1 MSGGRDE
8 TCDLLRRAGLEIAG
22 DWRVEEVL
30 PPSMAFRRVI
40 GFETEPTATVRTD
53 RPDLVDSVNREWHRL
68 AIEAG
73 LLDGDGVFL
82 IGVAGTCSCGTPHSW
97 TRVRL
102 TADWDLA
109 GVLGERPGQPE
120 FVTLS
125 LDGDALVAATVE
137 EYDVWLIAE
146 DRIKERQEA
155 AAEAAA
161 RETPQERAAAWDAL
175 FQGPGPTEKLLDAW
189 ARGLSYNSAVPDD
202 LRVRLL
208 HRSHSAMYS
217 PMPTA
222 VVDALLADPDW
233 KRRQFAAEC
242 QPNITPEQW
251 ARLFLRE
258 QDEHHRW
265 VLVMVAADRWAELTE
280 DTCQKLVADP
290 SARIRSETARLK
302 CLTPSLVRTL
312 AEDPDGDVR
321 AAVCEAA
328 WQHLDAPE
336 QKALLTDRHGT
347 VRARALLL
355 HHQQHPMP
363 RSVYEAQN
371 LKTDALEKCSL
382 ERELAA
388 HLARHGEPAERRS
401 LAGNPRLD
409 PDLVELLAADP
420 DADVRYAVSI
430 RADLT
435 EDQRA
440 RIPIEFE
447 RYSRSHTLEWVKALH
462 HDDDAV
468 RRLAASS
475 HPLVRRSVAR
485 ARHLPPDVVA
495 RLARDE
501 DRIVQ
506 LFLAESCDDAPA
518 DMLMEVW
525 QWWDGSLTVPD
536 RPRGHPNFPRHDLL
550 RYADDP
556 NPRMRRLAPDDPE
569 STPELVARL
578 SRDPSAEVRYRA
590 ATDPRLPAAC
600 AVLLLEDAHE
610 HIRGA
615 AARHPRLPVRVLIR
629 LLRESGSAE
638 SAAQN
643 PTLPVEVMRRM
654 AERMSRPGAGASGV
668 SAASVVTE

>member
-1 MSGGRDE
+1 MASRRDE
-8 TCDLLRRAGLEIAG
+8 TFDLLRRAGLEIAG
-22 DWRVEEVL
+22 DWRTEEVL

-53 RPDLVDSVNREWHRL
+53 LPDLVDSVNREWHRL
-68 AIEAG
+68 ATDAG
-73 LLDGDGVFL
+73 VLDGDGVFL
-82 IGVAGTCSCGTPHSW
+82 ISVAGTCSCGTPATW

-120 FVTLS
+120 LVTLS

-146 DRIKERQEA
+146 DRIKQRQEA
-155 AAEAAA
+155 AARAAA
-161 RETPQERAAAWDAL
+161 RETPEEGAAAWRSL
-175 FQGPGPTEKLLDAW
+175 FEAPGPTQKLLDAW
-189 ARGLSYNSAVPDD
+189 ARGFSRNSVTPDD

-208 HRSHSAMYS
+208 HRSPHAMYR

-222 VVDALLADPDW
+222 VVDAVLADPDW
-233 KRRQFAAEC
+233 KRREFAAEA
-242 QPNITPEQW
+242 QPNITPDQW
-251 ARLFLRE
+251 ARLILGER
-258 QDEHHRW
+258 DERRRW
-265 VLVMVAADRWAELTE
+265 SLVMVAADRWAELTE
-280 DTCQKLVADP
+280 DTYRKLAADP
-290 SARIRSETARLK
+290 SARVRSETARLK
-302 CLTPSLVRTL
+302 GLPPSLARTL
-312 AEDPDGDVR
+312 AADPDGGVR
-321 AAVCEAA
+321 AAVCEQA
-328 WQHLDAPE
+328 WPHLDAPARE
-336 QKALLTDRHGT
+336 ALLTDPHDT
-347 VRARALLL
+347 VRSRALLL

-371 LKTDALEKCSL
+371 LKTDVLETCRL
-382 ERELAA
+382 ARELAA

-401 LAGNPRLD
+401 LAANPRLD

-420 DADVRYAVSI
+420 DAGVRYAVSI

-435 EDQRA
+435 EEQRA
-440 RIPIEFE
+440 RIPIDFAPHA
-447 RYSRSHTLEWVKALH
+447 RAHTLAWVKELH
-462 HDDDAV
+462 HDDEAM

-485 ARHLPPDVVA
+485 ARRLPPDVVA
-495 RLARDE
+495 LLARDE

-518 DMLMEVW
+518 DMLMAVW

-590 ATDPRLPAAC
+590 ATDPRLPAEC
-600 AVLLLEDAHE
+600 VVLLLEDPHD

-615 AARHPRLPVRVLIR
+615 AARHPNLPVRVLVR
-629 LLRESGSAE
+629 LLRETGSAE
-638 SAAQN
+638 EVAQN
-643 PTLPVEVMRRM
+643 PGLPVEVVRRM
-654 AERMSRPGAGASGV
+654 TERMSPPGG
-668 SAASVVTE
+668 SAASVVRG

>member
-1 MSGGRDE
+1 MGRGRDE
-8 TCDLLRRAGLEIAG
+8 TFDLLRRAGLEIAG
-22 DWRVEEVL
+22 AWRTEEVP
-30 PPSMAFRRVI
+30 PPSLAFRRVI

-53 RPDLVDSVNREWHRL
+53 RPDLVDAVNREWHRL
-68 AIEAG
+68 ATDAG
-73 LLDGDGVFL
+73 VLDGDGVFL
-82 IGVAGTCSCGTPHSW
+82 IGVAGTCSCGTPGTW

-137 EYDVWLIAE
+137 EYDVWLVAE

-155 AAEAAA
+155 AARAAA
-161 RETPQERAAAWDAL
+161 RETPQERAAAWASL
-175 FQGPGPTEKLLDAW
+175 LEGPGPTQKLLDAW
-189 ARGLSYNSAVPDD
+189 ALGLSRNSVTPDE

-208 HRSHSAMYS
+208 HRSHYAMYS

-222 VVDALLADPDW
+222 VVDAVLADPDW

-242 QPNITPEQW
+242 QPNINPDQW
-251 ARLFLRE
+251 ARLILGER
-258 QDEHHRW
+258 DERRRW
-265 VLVMVAADRWAELTE
+265 ILVMLAAERWAELTQ
-280 DTCQKLVADP
+280 DTYQKLATDP
-290 SARIRSETARLK
+290 SARVRAETARLK
-302 CLTPSLVRTL
+302 GLAPSLARDL
-312 AEDPDGDVR
+312 AADPDGEVR
-321 AAVCEAA
+321 AAVCEPA
-328 WQHLDAPE
+328 WPHLDAPARE
-336 QKALLTDRHGT
+336 ALLTDPHDT

-355 HHQQHPMP
+355 HHQLHPMP

-371 LKTDALEKCSL
+371 LKTDVLQRCRLA
-382 ERELAA
+382 RELAA

-401 LAGNPRLD
+401 LANNPRLD

-420 DADVRYAVSI
+420 DAEVRYAVSI

-435 EDQRA
+435 EEQRA
-440 RIPIEFE
+440 RIPIDFAPHA
-447 RYSRSHTLEWVKALH
+447 RAHTLAWVKELH
-462 HDDDAV
+462 HDDDAM

-518 DMLMEVW
+518 DMLMAVW
-525 QWWDGSLTVPD
+525 QWWDGSLTFPD

-550 RYADDP
+550 RHADDP

-590 ATDPRLPAAC
+590 ATDPRLPAEC
-600 AVLLLEDAHE
+600 VVLLLEDPHD

-615 AARHPRLPVRVLIR
+615 AARHPGLPVRVLVR
-629 LLRESGSAE
+629 LLRDTGTAE
-638 SAAQN
+638 DAAQN
-643 PTLPVEVMRRM
+643 PGLPVEAVRRM
-654 AERMSRPGAGASGV
+654 TERMSGPGG
-668 SAASVVTE
+668 SVVRE